1 MSLVEGVDRGDVVCD
16 VEIFH
21 APFGIRSRQ
30 APWLGPNLRLAQGV
44 PSSNDVAL
52 QIKCQSWNFLRTG
65 QDSVSFVAFLNF
77 LSKLI

>member
-1 MSLVEGVDRGDVVCD
+1 MSLVEGINRGDVVFD

-30 APWLGPNLRLAQGV
+30 APWLGPNLRLAQGL

-52 QIKCQSWNFLRTG
+52 QIKCQSW
-65 QDSVSFVAFLNF
+65 DSVSFEIVYVAFLNF